1 MMTVSNW
8 DPLLGRLDIATL
20 RSLYGTRQLSPPEVI
35 AGVYRRIAERGD
47 DAVWIH
53 VAPQARTLRLARAL
67 ERRNPAKLPLY
78 GIPFAVKDN
87 IDVAGM
93 PTTAACPDFSY
104 DPKSSAV
111 AVARLEKAGA
121 ICIGKTNL
129 DQFATGLSGTR
140 SPYGSPR
147 CVFNDKYIS
156 GGSSS
161 GSGVAVAAGLVSFA
175 LGTDTGGSGRVPAGT
190 NNIVGLKPTRGIV
203 PTTGL
208 VPNCRTLDCVSVFA
222 LTCEDAFAVLTLMRG
237 PADDPFD
244 REGDLQDIEPQVG
257 KRVRYGVVRDNQRE
271 FFGDRHADDRYTEG
285 IERLGASGGTVVEI
299 DFAVFAEAG
308 RLMFDGP
315 WVAERLHAVGDYVRS
330 HPDSVL
336 PITRDIILGAA
347 RYSALD
353 AFAAEY
359 RLRALKQQTRSVFAE
374 IDVLVVPTTATIPTV
389 AELEADP
396 IGRNTVM
403 GTYSYFVNLLD
414 LAACAVPNGFRVD
427 GLPDG
432 LTFIAPPLTDRFL
445 ARIGSTFHQCVG
457 GLLGK
462 TGHSLPTSLRQSVLL
477 AASGGTHL

>member
-1 MMTVSNW
+1 MSKW
-8 DPLLGRLDIATL
+8 DLLLGSLDITTL
-20 RSLYGTRQLSPPEVI
+20 RGLYSTRELSPVEVI

-53 VAPQARTLRLARAL
+53 VAPEAKVLEQAKAL
-67 ERRNPAKLPLY
+67 ERGSQTDLPLY
-78 GIPFAVKDN
+78 GIPFGVKDN

-104 DPKSSAV
+104 DPQTSAV
-111 AVARLEKAGA
+111 AVTRLEEAGA

-129 DQFATGLSGTR
+129 DQFATGLNGTR

-147 CVFNDKYIS
+147 CVFDDKYIS

-161 GSGVAVAAGLVSFA
+161 GSAVAVAAGLVGFA
-175 LGTDTGGSGRVPAGT
+175 LGTDTGGSGRVPAGI
-190 NNIVGLKPTRGIV
+190 NNVVGLKPTRGIV

-222 LTCEDAFAVLTLMRG
+222 LTCEDAFAILTLMRG

-244 REGDLQDIEPQVG
+244 RQGSLQDNAKPTG
-257 KRVRYGVVRDNQRE
+257 KPLCYGVVRADQRE
-271 FFGDRHADDRYTEG
+271 FFGDRCAEDNYKKG
-285 IERLGASGGTVVEI
+285 IERLHAIGGSVVEI
-299 DFAVFAEAG
+299 DFAPFAEAG
-308 RLMFDGP
+308 RMMFDGP

-336 PITRDIILGAA
+336 PITREIILSAD
-347 RYSALD
+347 RYSAAD

-359 RLRALKQQTRSVFAE
+359 TLRALQQRAREIFAD

-389 AELEADP
+389 AELQADP
-396 IGRNTVM
+396 IGSNTKM

-414 LAACAVPNGFRVD
+414 LAACAVPNGLRAD
-427 GLPDG
+427 GLPGG
-432 LTFIAPPLTDRFL
+432 LTFIGPPLSDPFL
-445 ARIGSTFHQCVG
+445 VRVGSIFHRCVG

-462 TGHSLPTSLRQSVLL
+462 THHQAKRSSPPHPGIHDPDEVYI
-477 AASGGTHL
+477 

>member
-1 MMTVSNW
+1 MSKW
-8 DPLLGRLDIATL
+8 DPLLGSLDIATL
-20 RSLYGTRQLSPPEVI
+20 SNLYRMRQASPVEVI
-35 AGVYRRIAERGD
+35 SGVYRRIAARGD

-53 VAPQARTLRLARAL
+53 VARQAESLEHAKTL
-67 ERRNPAKLPLY
+67 ERHNQADLPLY

-104 DPKSSAV
+104 DPQASAV
-111 AVARLEKAGA
+111 AVARLENAGA

-129 DQFATGLSGTR
+129 DQFATGLNGTR

-161 GSGVAVAAGLVSFA
+161 GSAVAVAASLVSFA
-175 LGTDTGGSGRVPAGT
+175 LGTDTGGSGRVPAGI

-203 PTTGL
+203 PTIGL

-222 LTCEDAFAVLTLMRG
+222 LTCEEASIVLTLMRG
-237 PADDPFD
+237 AANDPFD
-244 REGDLQDIEPQVG
+244 RQEQEHLQSNAKRTG
-257 KRVRYGVVRDNQRE
+257 KHLRFGVVRADQRQ
-271 FFGDRHADDRYTEG
+271 FFGDRYAEDNYAQG
-285 IERLGASGGTVVEI
+285 IGRLRAIGGTVAEI
-299 DFAVFAEAG
+299 DFAPFAEAG
-308 RLMFDGP
+308 RMMFDGP

-336 PITRDIILGAA
+336 PVTRGIILGAD
-347 RYSALD
+347 RYSAAD

-359 RLRALKQQTRSVFAE
+359 RLRGLNQRTRAIFAD
-374 IDVLVVPTTATIPTV
+374 IDALVVPTIATIPTV

-396 IGRNTVM
+396 IGSNTKM

-414 LAACAVPNGFRVD
+414 LAACAVPNGLRPD
-427 GLPDG
+427 GLPG
-432 LTFIAPPLTDRFL
+432 GVTFIAPASSDSFL
-445 ARIGSTFHQCVG
+445 MQVGSTFHQCVG
-457 GLLGK
+457 GPIGNTL
-462 TGHSLPTSLRQSVLL
+462 HRPRQTPSALSTAV
-477 AASGGTHL
+477 